1 MSATLQLHPR
11 YVIGGNGKR
20 EAVILPLGEYEELLE
35 DLRDLAVVAERRDE
49 DTVPHETLVAELK
62 RDGLLPN

>member
-11 YVIGGNGKR
+11 YVIGDHGKR
-20 EAVILPLGEYEELLE
+20 DAVILPLGEYEELLE

-49 DTVPHETLVAELK
+49 GTVPHEKLVAELR
-62 RDGLLPN
+62 RDGLLPH